1 MLIDSFLADLSLLIA
16 ELQALPLCR
25 DTLHIQQKKVRL
37 ETKMSEIEDAIKI
50 FSKPKV
56 FIKLDKI

>member
-1 MLIDSFLADLSLLIA
+1 MIPSLFTDLSLLTA

-25 DTLHIQQKKVRL
+25 DTLHVQQKKVHL

-50 FSKPKV
+50 FSKPRV
-56 FIKLDKI
+56 FIKLDK